1 MAKLQNMNSSKLICS
16 IRIARKRQSINGANG
31 RQSIGHQPDPI
42 QGQEDVGFFGK
53 LAAGVTS
60 ISETIQDIVWINP
73 RKRPYR
79 AYLPWIYW
87 KFQYWIISIWNHA
100 RLIFFIQKEQQKTYG
115 LGTIKF
121 SLSYDFGSQTLL
133 VKIVKADNIPAMD
146 IGGTSDPFVKV
157 S

>member
-60 ISETIQDIVWINP
+60 ISETIQDIV
-73 RKRPYR
+73 
-79 AYLPWIYW
+79 
-87 KFQYWIISIWNHA
+87 
-100 RLIFFIQKEQQKTYG
+100 
-115 LGTIKF
+115 
-121 SLSYDFGSQTLL
+121 
-133 VKIVKADNIPAMD
+133 
-146 IGGTSDPFVKV
+146 
-157 S
+157 

>member
-1 MAKLQNMNSSKLICS
+1 MNKPTQKTLP
-16 IRIARKRQSINGANG
+16 RIPSLNLLK
-31 RQSIGHQPDPI
+31 
-42 QGQEDVGFFGK
+42 
-53 LAAGVTS
+53 
-60 ISETIQDIVWINP
+60 
-73 RKRPYR
+73 
-79 AYLPWIYW
+79 
-87 KFQYWIISIWNHA
+87 ISILNNFNLKS
-100 RLIFFIQKEQQKTYG
+100 RETDFFIQKEQQKTYG